1 MYGFTQL
8 FSDFFVLAPFLQ
20 ILGDAQWE
28 AMATWKSNQTNVIH
42 TKQKCLKDK
51 VDMLTHLGRAAEGKL
66 ALGDAEVD

>member
-1 MYGFTQL
+1 M
-8 FSDFFVLAPFLQ
+8 LAPFLQ

-28 AMATWKSNQTNVIH
+28 AMATWKSNQTNVIN
-42 TKQKCLKDK
+42 KKNLKGT